1 MTFKSLSLSLL
12 FLGLSMNTMA
22 QEWKK
27 KMANGAPYSDV
38 VETFEKEWGDK
49 PYQKHQGFK
58 PYYRYKTFWESR
70 LNSKGE
76 IPTKR
81 GIYQAHQAY
90 MATFPPMITGDE
102 DHGFWRTEGPFD
114 HTNTT
119 SWSPG
124 QGRVN
129 VVVEDPNDE
138 NTIYIGAPDG
148 GLWKSEDAGSNWTPL
163 IETFSRLGI
172 SDLVVD
178 FNNSQT
184 IYIATGDADG
194 GDAPAIGVWK
204 SIDGG
209 TTWNEAGSISSTRI
223 YKIEMD
229 PDNSNRLLA
238 ATNNGLFRT
247 ENGGT
252 TWTEVTS
259 GIVRDIQFA
268 LGTGNQNV
276 FAVTE
281 SGFIKSS
288 NNGATWT
295 SVTNGIPNDFS
306 YMRLD
311 VTADD
316 SNYVYVVGAGDGSN
330 TLYRGIYKSTDAGTT
345 FTEVHSAT
353 DGDIFDG
360 SGQAWYDLDIAVDQ
374 NDKNTLVVGVLNIWR
389 STNGGTSWNA
399 INSWSSPGQPSYTHA
414 DIHFLKWHG
423 NNLYCGSDGG
433 VYKSTNDG
441 DSFED
446 LTRGLPI
453 GQYYDI
459 EVYQKDPSYISGG
472 LQDNG
477 GYYFDGIWKNYY
489 GADGMT
495 SVMNQEDSTVI
506 YGMIQNG
513 VLQNSSNGG
522 NSVDDLGTPG
532 VDGQWVTPME
542 WDAENNRIIAG
553 YDKLFTND
561 GTFFGWSEI
570 STFTFPALIGEI
582 ELYNDKTNTMLV
594 STNEDGVFRTIDG
607 GATWTN
613 VITNLPTSSAL
624 IKDIE
629 FDESDSNHFFIV
641 QSFNIY
647 ETTDAGATWSN
658 INGNLPFTVFNDIE
672 MDHSQT
678 NKSLYVAT
686 DVAVHYFNNTLGN
699 WIPFNENLPNVV
711 VSDIEILSDFNAI
724 RVGTYGRGIYA
735 SHLFDQD
742 IHQHDAQIWSKDI
755 GVDTLCST
763 DSQPIRFE
771 IKNRAWDTINNVS
784 YEILINNV
792 SSGTN
797 TWSGQILP
805 FQRDFINS
813 TPQNF
818 SVGVNNVEIIIS
830 QPNGMDDSAPENDT
844 LRTSIFVE
852 GGTGT
857 NTVLLELN
865 LDNFAS
871 ETGWSLKAD
880 DGTLI
885 DSVAIG
891 GYAGMNN
898 QTINKRFCLADDCY
912 DFVIHDQAADFS
924 GSYTMVAVSSG
935 ELFAHQSNFG
945 AANSHDFCLPV
956 PTTSPTANF
965 NANDSTVCFGESIE
979 FTDVS
984 LNEPTSWNW
993 TFENGTPNTSTDQNP
1008 TVTYNSSGEFDV
1020 QLIVSNAFGSD
1031 TLNTIELI
1039 TVFNEIN
1046 YTLNSNPDPITNCMD
1061 SVIMFLTGYD
1071 EDANLMI
1078 EWKDN
1083 VGTVVGTNDTLIT
1096 FDFGDFSVEIS
1107 DTNGCMVSENF
1118 QVSTGTLS
1126 VELTPT
1132 NSQCLGLNNGSIT
1145 GAITG
1150 DAGPFTI
1157 EWSDTNLDET
1167 INLSNLEAG
1176 EYIVFVTDT
1185 NGCVATD
1192 TAIVENILNFNYS
1205 AELGHVTCNGGN
1217 DGFINSTISGGN
1229 PPYSY
1234 EWSFDPLNDTDT
1246 ITGVSAGDHSVTITD
1261 VNGCQHFEEFTIE
1274 EGYTITINSFVND
1287 ETCQNDSDGDIFVNA
1302 VGGTP
1307 PYTYSWSDGLPS
1319 SPNQIGLTGGSYS
1332 VVVTDSNGCTANET
1346 IEVKTQFVFTTNY
1359 TVVEE
1364 VCDEDYNGS
1373 IQANITGGVAPYTLE
1388 WLNLP
1393 GETGTFVDSLTTG
1406 PYYLSITGANGCN
1419 IVDTIHVGI
1428 ESPIVPFFTPS
1439 QPYLYLDADPTF
1451 TFNNLSTGGLS
1462 YSWNFGDGNFS
1473 TDHSPSHTYSAVGD
1487 YYVKLIVFN
1496 GICSREYIFK
1506 VSVYPH
1512 VGLSEQEIKDLDI
1525 IPNPNNGI
1533 FSIDI
1538 KQEIYNGEIRIS
1550 DVIGRQISSQVTVVG
1565 ENKIELPNLLHGTY
1579 LIHIL
1584 EDGKVITTKKMIVE

>member
-1 MTFKSLSLSLL
+1 
-12 FLGLSMNTMA
+12 MNTMA

-27 KMANGAPYSDV
+27 KMANGAPYSEV

-49 PYQKHQGFK
+49 PYQRHQGFK

-76 IPTKR
+76 IPSKR
-81 GIYQAHQAY
+81 AIYQAQQAY
-90 MATFPPMITGDE
+90 MATFPPIITGDE

-114 HTNTT
+114 HTNTS

-148 GLWKSEDAGSNWTPL
+148 GLWKSVDGGSNWIPL

-172 SDLVVD
+172 SDVVID

-194 GDAPAIGVWK
+194 GDAQAIGVWK

-209 TTWNEAGSISSTRI
+209 TTWTEAGSIGSSKI

-238 ATNNGLFRT
+238 ATNTGLFRT

-252 TWTEVTS
+252 SWTSVQA

-268 LGTGNQNV
+268 VGSGNQNA
-276 FAVTE
+276 FAVTS
-281 SGFIKSS
+281 SGFIKSTD
-288 NNGATWT
+288 NGATWN
-295 SVTNGIPNDFS
+295 SITNGIPNDFS

-316 SNYVYVVGAGDGSN
+316 SNFVYVVGAGDGATN
-330 TLYRGIYKSTDAGTT
+330 NYRGIYKSTDAGTT
-345 FTEVHSAT
+345 FTEVHSAA
-353 DGDIFDG
+353 DEDIFDG
-360 SGQAWYDLDIAVDQ
+360 SGQAWYDLDLAVDQ

-389 STNGGTSWNA
+389 STDGGTTWGG
-399 INSWSSPGQPSYTHA
+399 INSWSSPAQPSYSHA
-414 DIHFLKWHG
+414 DIHFLKWYG

-441 DSFED
+441 DIFND

-459 EVYQKDPSYISGG
+459 DVYQKDPSYIAGG

-489 GADGMT
+489 GADGM
-495 SVMNQEDSTVI
+495 VAVINQEDSTNI
-506 YGMIQNG
+506 FGMIQNG
-513 VLQNSSNGG
+513 VLQNSTTGG
-522 NSVDDLGTPG
+522 NSVNDLGNPG
-532 VDGQWVTPME
+532 VNGQWVTPME
-542 WDAENNRIIAG
+542 WDEENNRVIAG
-553 YDKLFTND
+553 YNQLYANQ
-561 GTFFGWSEI
+561 GGVWSTI
-570 STFTFPALIGEI
+570 SSFTFPTNLGEI
-582 ELYNDKTNTMLV
+582 ELYKNKTNTMLV
-594 STNEDGVFRTIDG
+594 STNNSGVFRTIDG
-607 GATWTN
+607 GTTWTN
-613 VITNLPTSSAL
+613 VITNLPTPNSL
-624 IKDIE
+624 VKDIE
-629 FDESDSNHFFIV
+629 FDEADSNHFFVV
-641 QSFNIY
+641 QSFDIY
-647 ETTDAGATWSN
+647 ETTNGGTTWTN
-658 INGNLPFTVFNDIE
+658 INGNLPATIYNDIE
-672 MDHSQT
+672 MDHAQT

-686 DVAVHYFNNTLGN
+686 DVAVHYFNTTLGD
-699 WIPFNENLPNVV
+699 WIPFSDNLPNVV

-724 RVGTYGRGIYA
+724 RIGTYGRGIYA
-735 SHLFDQD
+735 SHLFDQE
-742 IHQHDAQIWSKDI
+742 IHKNDAQLFSTNI
-755 GVDTLCST
+755 GADTLCST
-763 DSQPIRFE
+763 GLQPIRFE
-771 IKNRAWDTINNVS
+771 VKNRAWDTINNLS
-784 YEILINNV
+784 YEIQINNV
-792 SSGTN
+792 SGGVNNWTGN
-797 TWSGQILP
+797 ILP
-805 FQRDFINS
+805 FQKEFIQS
-813 TPQNF
+813 TPIDF
-818 SVGVNNVEIIIS
+818 VAGNNQVTIIVS
-830 QPNGMDDSAPENDT
+830 APNGLVDSAPHNDT
-844 LRTSIFVE
+844 LRTSVFVE
-852 GGTGT
+852 GGVDLH
-857 NTVLLELN
+857 TVQLEIN
-865 LDNFAS
+865 LDQFPG
-871 ETGWSLKAD
+871 ETGWTLTAD
-880 DGTLI
+880 DGTVI
-885 DSVAIG
+885 DQAA
-891 GYAGMNN
+891 AGTYNGQLN
-898 QTINKRFCLADDCY
+898 TRISKRFCLEDDCY
-912 DFVIHDQAADFS
+912 TFEINDIAADFS
-924 GSYTMVAVSSG
+924 GSYKMTNLATG
-935 ELFAHQSNFG
+935 ELFSHSSNFG
-945 AANSHDFCLPV
+945 SSNSHEFCLPV

-965 NANDSTVCFGESIE
+965 IANDSTICFGESVQ
-979 FTDVS
+979 FTDTS
-984 LNEPTSWNW
+984 LNEPTSWAW
-993 TFENGTPNTSTDQNP
+993 TFEGGTPSTSTNQNP
-1008 TVTYNSSGEFDV
+1008 MVTYNTSGEFDV
-1020 QLIVSNAFGSD
+1020 QLIVSNTFGTD
-1031 TLNTIELI
+1031 TLNSVELI
-1039 TVFNEIN
+1039 TVFNEID
-1046 YTLNSNPDPITNCMD
+1046 YTLNSNPDPITNCLD

-1071 EDANLMI
+1071 TDANLSF
-1078 EWKDN
+1078 EWKN
-1083 VGTVVGTNDTLIT
+1083 NLGTVVGTNDSLIA
-1096 FDFGDFSVEIS
+1096 FDFGDYSIEIT

-1118 QVSTGTLS
+1118 QISTGNLS
-1126 VELTPT
+1126 VEITPT

-1145 GAITG
+1145 GTITG

-1167 INLSNLEAG
+1167 ISLTGLEAG

-1192 TAIVENILNFNYS
+1192 TAIVENILTFNYT
-1205 AELGHVTCNGGN
+1205 AELGHVTCDGGS
-1217 DGFINSTISGGN
+1217 DGFVNSTIIGGN

-1246 ITGVSAGDHSVTITD
+1246 ITGVPAGDHSVTITD
-1261 VNGCQHFEEFTIE
+1261 INGCQHFEEFTIND
-1274 EGYTITINSFVND
+1274 GYVITINSFVND
-1287 ETCQNDSDGDIFVNA
+1287 ETCQNDSDGDIFVNL

-1332 VVVTDSNGCTANET
+1332 VVVSDSNGCTANKT

-1364 VCDEDYNGS
+1364 VCDDDYNGS

-1388 WLNLP
+1388 WVNLP
-1393 GETGTFVDSLTTG
+1393 GENGTFVDSLTTG
-1406 PYYLSITGANGCN
+1406 DYYLSITGANGCN
-1419 IVDTIHVGI
+1419 IIDTVNVGI
-1428 ESPIVPFFTPS
+1428 EAPIVPYFTPS

-1451 TFNNLSTGGLS
+1451 TFNNVSTGGLS

-1473 TDHSPSHTYSAVGD
+1473 TDHSPTHTYSSVGD

-1496 GICSREYIFK
+1496 GICSREYIYK

-1550 DVIGRQISSQVTVVG
+1550 DVIGRQISTQITEVG

-1584 EDGKVITTKKMIVE
+1584 EDGKIITTKKMIVE